1 MNRIGAIWGVGCAF
15 FVMVWVGEIEGT
27 EDVRT
32 PTNTGKTKVQLLNE
46 LRLRKAEVDLDR
58 RREDLKNKKREL
70 EIADELF
77 KEKIYMLKELND
89 AQKAFEEAS
98 VLYKQAV
105 LTLRETKLNFLR
117 DATHI
122 SVMEAKKYILPDG
135 RRMVDV
141 TLKNSSNVSEAET
154 YLSGTSELAET
165 GVEIEGLDALDQDMS
180 KARLTSLLEIQNI
193 IVSIYQGGT
202 IIGKPY
208 DQIVPSLKLYEEKS
222 LTFQL
227 LDEEADQITIQME
240 YLDVTKQMP
249 VKVEAESEKAIP
261 ILEVMQF
268 SQEADLGE
276 SATYAVRVER
286 FSSGRA
292 AFQLAVVNLPKQI
305 NAQFTRSGARLSQ
318 INFRQ
323 NETSHDLSL
332 QVYLPERSD
341 ADVAID
347 KRIEFYAL
355 VLPQAVWRRL
365 QPIHGRMFSAA
376 ELDTLDVSKVKLE
389 LVPRG
394 VGRIEVR
401 AVNLYHEISIDEE
414 VSMEVTV
421 YNDGTRRLDNVAIRA
436 NMPPNWRSMV
446 EPDVISELLPSKE
459 RAVQLTFIP
468 PDDVGVGDYEV
479 QIQTQAMADNRPVE
493 TQDKTV
499 RIHVTARTNLLLSSM
514 LILGVIGLVVGVVWY
529 GVKLTRR

>member
-1 MNRIGAIWGVGCAF
+1 
-15 FVMVWVGEIEGT
+15 MVWIGEIEGA
-27 EDVRT
+27 EDART

-77 KEKIYMLKELND
+77 KEKIYTLKELND

-105 LTLRETKLNFLR
+105 LALRETKLNFLR

-154 YLSGTSELAET
+154 YLAGTSELIET

-193 IVSIYQGGT
+193 IVSIYQSGT

-208 DQIVPSLKLYEEKS
+208 DQIVPSLKLYEERS

-227 LDEEADQITIQME
+227 LEEEADEITIQMA
-240 YLDVTKQMP
+240 YLDVIIQMP

-292 AFQLAVVNLPKQI
+292 AFQLAVVNLPRQI

-347 KRIEFYAL
+347 KRIAFYAL
-355 VLPQAVWRRL
+355 VLPQEVWRRL
-365 QPIHGRMFSAA
+365 QPIEGRMFSAA

-401 AVNLYHEISIDEE
+401 AVNLYHEISIDEG
-414 VSMEVTV
+414 VAMEVRV
-421 YNDGTRRLDNVAIRA
+421 YNDGTRRLDNVAIRT
-436 NMPPNWRSMV
+436 NMPPNWRAMV

-459 RAVQLTFIP
+459 RAIQLTFMP

-479 QIQTQAMADNRPVE
+479 QIQTQAMADNRSVE
-493 TQDKTV
+493 AQDKTV

-514 LILGVIGLVVGVVWY
+514 LILGVIGLVIGVVWY